1 MYANSRFH
9 QSRLTT
15 SDRIYIMLRESR
27 CVVGKDHGALNFSRH
42 F

>member
-1 MYANSRFH
+1 MPIPGFH

-15 SDRIYIMLRESR
+15 SDRISIMLRESLG
-27 CVVGKDHGALNFSRH
+27 VVGKDHGALNFSRP